1 MLVLLR
7 CVSSPRHS
15 LGAGAEA
22 CTLQRQMS
30 GGAAAPDADM
40 MVRGG
45 GRDERV
51 AASPQSNGSK
61 NFTNKMQVPRID
73 LGALT
78 GGTGLPPACTPAGIA
93 APIHVET
100 GSSYAESDEG
110 GSIDEEEVSTHSGRA
125 RLPTSNALHVKLA
138 ATATTIQ

>member
-1 MLVLLR
+1 
-7 CVSSPRHS
+7 
-15 LGAGAEA
+15 
-22 CTLQRQMS
+22 MS

-78 GGTGLPPACTPAGIA
+78 GGMQQ
-93 APIHVET
+93 
-100 GSSYAESDEG
+100 
-110 GSIDEEEVSTHSGRA
+110 GRA
-125 RLPTSNALHVKLA
+125 DEQPGLNEGRKPAERDKRKRA
-138 ATATTIQ
+138 R